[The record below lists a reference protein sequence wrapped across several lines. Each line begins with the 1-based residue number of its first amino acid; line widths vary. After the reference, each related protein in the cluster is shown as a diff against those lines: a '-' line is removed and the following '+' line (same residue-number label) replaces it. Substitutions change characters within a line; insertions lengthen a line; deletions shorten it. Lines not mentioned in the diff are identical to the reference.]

1 VSLLLC
7 AALPCAPA
15 LAWTTRLMEAMA
27 RDARRLLPRSLAQ
40 LIAEREKEVLED
52 AWRFPPALSQSLAGD
67 LAGGRLREETLQA
80 FDARVAEVVELF
92 RNRQVSDGVVRM
104 GSLLRVPAD
113 VSDPV
118 LSAGADGYPAGVT
131 REYYAF
137 LEGSLDK
144 IPVVLDDK
152 AALKLDRRAL
162 GAYWQRLLDRSRSDS
177 PVIRIELFRGGR
189 VVDHRTID
197 YRSPVFGVGSLAY
210 SRGVTAI
217 AATWLAVWREVRGD
231 ATRMPVPTEV
241 APADDG
247 SPPLGPDR
255 GPPPGSRSRTV
266 MEERP

>member
-7 AALPCAPA
+7 AAVPCPPA
-15 LAWTTRLMEAMA
+15 AAWTTRLMESMA

-40 LIAEREKEVLED
+40 LLAEREKQVLEE
-52 AWRFPPALSQSLAGD
+52 AWRFPPSLSQSLAGD
-67 LAGGRLREETLQA
+67 LASGRLREETIRAADAQA
-80 FDARVAEVVELF
+80 AEVVELF
-92 RNRQVSDGVVRM
+92 RNRQVSEGVVRL
-104 GSLLRVPAD
+104 GALLRVPAD

-118 LSAGADGYPAGVT
+118 LSAGTDGYPAGVT

-137 LEGSLDK
+137 VEGSLEK
-144 IPVVLDDK
+144 IPVVLDD
-152 AALKLDRRAL
+152 AGALRLDRRAL
-162 GAYWQRLLDRSRSDS
+162 GAYWQRLLDRSRTDS

-189 VVDHRTID
+189 VVDHRTLD

-231 ATRMPVPTEV
+231 ATRMPVPKEV
-241 APADDG
+241 TPAG
-247 SPPLGPDR
+247 GGPPGVEPSR
-255 GPPPGSRSRTV
+255 RPPPGSGSRTV